1 MGRVLYGLGV
11 PYMARRSHASNTSNV
26 DDGQLIELVRSG
38 DLSAFDG
45 LYERHV
51 SVASNVARRNVDN
64 QSDAEDVVAEAFQS
78 VLQSLVSGKGPDT
91 FFRAYLLSTVARLSH
106 QRNRKAGKVL
116 PSGDD
121 SVLDQTLA
129 DPDAAIGAFESHT
142 VAKAFRAL
150 PERWQA
156 VLWYLD
162 VERMKPAAVAPILGL
177 SPNAV
182 SALALRA
189 REGLRRQYLQCHIA
203 EQTDAICSEY
213 ASKLGNYIRGGVSNA
228 TERKIREHLDGCPS
242 CTGALAELKDVQG
255 SMRAV
260 LLPLVTGI
268 PAALWAGKGAGLG
281 VVGGIVPAQAALA
294 LPVFAQPAVMAV
306 IAAAAV
312 GLVLGAVGIVDHLT
326 PDAYMEQR
334 AVESAVVPSEKAP
347 EMRAPSPMGSPD
359 PVSSPPVEPPVV
371 QPVAPPPVDVQPI
384 ELPPVVEE
392 PVPEAPAKPTVA
404 PSPVP
409 LPATTPSAL
418 PLAVPS
424 ATAPAVVDGTAREA
438 GEGQSRSTVMEIDFR
453 VSGATPLGSGKA
465 VFSVGKNS
473 WLVEDSIRAPE
484 GWKCSFESR
493 SVVTCSTDSLQR
505 TDLRFQLGASLK
517 RSNNDVN
524 KDERVLT
531 YTLSGPGLA
540 SKRFSAVY

>member
-1 MGRVLYGLGV
+1 MVRT
-11 PYMARRSHASNTSNV
+11 SHASNKFSV

-38 DLSAFDG
+38 DISAFDG

-51 SVASNVARRNVDN
+51 SVASKVARRNVDN

-78 VLQSLVSGKGPDT
+78 VLQSLIAGKGPDT

-106 QRNRKAGKVL
+106 HRNRKAGKVV
-116 PSGDD
+116 PSGDE
-121 SVLDQTLA
+121 SVLDQALSDS
-129 DPDAAIGAFESHT
+129 DPAIGAFESRT
-142 VAKAFRAL
+142 IAKAFRAL

-177 SPNAV
+177 SANAV

-189 REGLRRQYLQCHIA
+189 REGLRRQYLQCHIS
-203 EQTDAICSEY
+203 EQADTGCSQY
-213 ASKLGNYIRGGVSNA
+213 VSKLGNYIRGGVSTA
-228 TERKIREHLDGCPS
+228 TERKIREHLNGCSS
-242 CTGALAELKDVQG
+242 CTAALAELKDVQG

-281 VVGGIVPAQAALA
+281 VIGGMVPTKAAVAVPAL
-294 LPVFAQPAVMAV
+294 AQPAVMAV

-326 PDAYMEQR
+326 PDVYMEQR
-334 AVESAVVPSEKAP
+334 AVESAIAPREKAP
-347 EMRAPSPMGSPD
+347 VMPVPSPTTVPA
-359 PVSSPPVEPPVV
+359 PVTPVPAAPPTVDEQPVDAPPVLE
-371 QPVAPPPVDVQPI
+371 
-384 ELPPVVEE
+384 EE
-392 PVPEAPAKPTVA
+392 PVPEAPTTPPIV
-404 PSPVP
+404 PVP
-409 LPATTPSAL
+409 APLPVTTPSAV
-418 PLAVPS
+418 PLVSPP
-424 ATAPAVVDGTAREA
+424 ATTPAVVDGSVREA
-438 GEGQSRSTVMEIDFR
+438 GDRHSNGTVMEIDFR
-453 VSGATPLGSGKA
+453 VSGAAPLSTGKA

-473 WLVEDSIRAPE
+473 WIVEDSLRAPD
-484 GWKCSFESR
+484 GWTCKFESR
-493 SVVTCSTDSLQR
+493 SVVSCSTDSVQR
-505 TDLRFQLGASLK
+505 TDLSFQLGAGRK
-517 RSNNDVN
+517 RGTSEPN
-524 KDERVLT
+524 KDERVLS